1 MLMNANEQRAC
12 RITVARQKANMEHAS
27 RTGLSAV
34 GHRKDSWAGELQLK
48 TIRFQWESFIFPA
61 ESRNEPTVKSNIC
74 LFILADRNGNTF
86 CVIIGRTHHTH
97 KRSLH
102 SFPVVSLSPRF
113 KLVKSFGAMWLT
125 SSLHWLVFHSASTFK
140 LHSVAALFNTAF
152 VDKSWSKVPHAEPW
166 VLNLRTSK
174 TNNADQ
180 NRVPYPLRARCYFI
194 GTKKNINRVY

>member
-1 MLMNANEQRAC
+1 MPVYPC
-12 RITVARQKANMEHAS
+12 RQEWEH
-27 RTGLSAV
+27 LLCNY
-34 GHRKDSWAGELQLK
+34 RK
-48 TIRFQWESFIFPA
+48 
-61 ESRNEPTVKSNIC
+61 
-74 LFILADRNGNTF
+74 NTP
-86 CVIIGRTHHTH
+86 HTH
-97 KRSLH
+97 KQSLH

-152 VDKSWSKVPHAEPW
+152 VDKSRSKVPHAEPW
-166 VLNLRTSK
+166 VLNLTTSN

-194 GTKKNINRVY
+194 GTKKNINLSTRTARERPPRHAQLGTV